1 MRIECIKVDNSGR
14 ALPGVEFSLIDA
26 RTDTIVEIVTSDEQ
40 GRFVFDAIDYG
51 SWIIRETCAPEG
63 YRVMEDVHLEIGE
76 DFVQLE
82 PITLTNIPNHYEFMK
97 VDEQNRP
104 LAGVTFALEDG
115 NGNVLRE
122 LVSGEDGIVHADG
135 LDFGSYVIRETQALE
150 GYRLTEETIAFTVD
164 ENYTDPPELYCLVNE
179 RKPIT
184 AVIQTGLDFVMTPD
198 DVDWCG
204 IGACRS
210 CRHGYLQSES
220 QAEEARMMRSLN

>member
-1 MRIECIKVDNSGR
+1 MDNSGR

-76 DFVQLE
+76 DFVQPE

-164 ENYTDPPELYCLVNE
+164 ENYTDPPDCIAWSTSVSPS
-179 RKPIT
+179 R
-184 AVIQTGLDFVMTPD
+184 
-198 DVDWCG
+198 
-204 IGACRS
+204 RS
-210 CRHGYLQSES
+210 SRPVWTS
-220 QAEEARMMRSLN
+220 